1 MRNAGSFTHPVARAS
16 RFHPKAYPL
25 GHFADSSRFTPGPG
39 RRDAPAA
46 TSSRHVFPVPHS
58 DFSPGPD
65 VTLRD
70 LAARL
75 GVSHSTVSRALRGNP
90 AISAATRGRVQALAR
105 ELGYRPNFMAA
116 GLGGRRH
123 GGHAPGTLG
132 VLAWINA
139 WPEPGRLRSFR
150 EFDAYWRGAEAAA
163 ARLGYRLEEFRVPG
177 GSRPMG
183 RLHGI
188 LAARGIVGVLIPP
201 QRGELPAGW
210 PEFPWAR
217 FCVVRFG
224 YSVPV
229 PPANVVADNH
239 LTSGMRAYEAL
250 RRLGYRRIGF
260 VSGVEATTRFR
271 AGFLLKQTDDEDA
284 VERLPILRLPV
295 PGGVACRRSE
305 VLGRWMEQW
314 TPDVI
319 LSDIPEMRALLE
331 RRGLRVPR
339 DIGLAGFSVLDG
351 KVDSGIDQN
360 SEEIGRVAIEAL
372 TALLNRNQLGIPSI
386 TREILVESTWR
397 KGGSVGRCR
406 DSAEDDSVPAP

>member
-1 MRNAGSFTHPVARAS
+1 M
-16 RFHPKAYPL
+16 PL
-25 GHFADSSRFTPGPG
+25 PET
-39 RRDAPAA
+39 
-46 TSSRHVFPVPHS
+46 
-58 DFSPGPD
+58 SPGSD

-75 GVSHSTVSRALRGNP
+75 GVSHSTVSRALHGNP

-116 GLGGRRH
+116 GLGERRH
-123 GGHAPGTLG
+123 GCHAPGTLG

-139 WPEPGRLRSFR
+139 WPEPGRLRSLR
-150 EFDAYWRGAEAAA
+150 EFDAYWRGAEGAA
-163 ARLGYRLEEFRVPG
+163 ARLGYRLEEFRVSG
-177 GSRPMG
+177 GSRPMA

-188 LAARGIVGVLIPP
+188 LAARGIVGALIPP
-201 QRGELPAGW
+201 QRGELPADW
-210 PEFPWAR
+210 PEFPWLR
-217 FCVVRFG
+217 YCVVRFG

-260 VSGVEATTRFR
+260 VSDVEVTTRFR
-271 AGFLLKQTDDEDA
+271 AGFLLKQTDDDDA
-284 VERLPILRLPV
+284 VARLPILRLPL
-295 PGGVACRRSE
+295 PGGLGCRRGE

-314 TPDVI
+314 RPDVI

-331 RRGLRVPR
+331 GRGLLVPR
-339 DIGLAGFSVLDG
+339 DVGLAGFSVLDG

-360 SEEIGRVAIEAL
+360 SEEIGRVAIETLA
-372 TALLNRNQLGIPSI
+372 ALLNRNQLGIPPI

-397 KGGSVGRCR
+397 NGSSVGPRR
-406 DSAEDDSVPAP
+406 DAAGNRSLS